1 MRIRIVTMTY
11 LAFDID
17 GTIYDCGDIIVDAFH
32 EGIGQ
37 FMKEFPHYHLSVP
50 EKESILSLVGMPTDL
65 IFKRLFPGLEDSV
78 YGLIDKHCTASE
90 SRLVKKGGGRIFEGV
105 YETLN
110 KLYRENYKL
119 LVASN
124 GRREYIEAIL
134 NTHKLIEFIR
144 GPLIVINEKNIKNKT
159 DIVKYYRDTISSGET
174 LIMIGDRSSDRIAAD
189 ENSIPFIWCSFGH
202 AGGEEIDTP
211 WIAESF
217 SDIPDLVKKIES
229 LN

>member
-1 MRIRIVTMTY
+1 MTY

-17 GTIYDCGDIIVDAFH
+17 GTIYDCGDIIVNAFH

-65 IFKRLFPGLEDSV
+65 IFKRLFPDLKNSD
-78 YGLIDKHCTASE
+78 YGLIEDHCTVSE
-90 SRLVKKGGGRIFEGV
+90 IRLVRRGGGRIFEGA
-105 YETLN
+105 YETLE
-110 KLYRENYKL
+110 KLYDDKYKL

-124 GRREYIEAIL
+124 GRRAYIEAIL
-134 NTHKLIEFIR
+134 STYRLTGFFKE
-144 GPLIVINEKNIKNKT
+144 PLIVVNEKNIKNKT
-159 DIVKYYRDTISSGET
+159 DIIKYYNDNISRGEA
-174 LIMIGDRSSDRIAAD
+174 LIMIGDRGSDRIAAV
-189 ENSIPFIWCSFGH
+189 ENSIPFIGCSFGH
-202 AGGEEIDTP
+202 AGGEEIDSP

-229 LN
+229 LNRYQGY